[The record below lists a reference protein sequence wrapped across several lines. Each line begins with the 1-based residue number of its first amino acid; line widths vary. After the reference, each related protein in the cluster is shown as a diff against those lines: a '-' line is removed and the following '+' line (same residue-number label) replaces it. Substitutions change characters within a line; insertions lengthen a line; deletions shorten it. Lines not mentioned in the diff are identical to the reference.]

1 MTESKPVKENLRQ
14 LTIKKAKREG
24 DFMVEYGLEIIL
36 PENVQEDALQAI
48 RIGIEQ
54 TIDAWLSEPVASGVQ
69 PKHQIITIEEIEKL
83 PWKRSNWVK
92 KEDPDRNAKIGEDA
106 WIRTSDCD
114 SRLVKLVN
122 EAPKDKKGR
131 PELDLPPYVFSMTD
145 DGGLVIRRAH
155 KAKAK

>member
-1 MTESKPVKENLRQ
+1 LSLERLER

-36 PENVQEDALQAI
+36 PANVQGEKLQAI
-48 RIGIEQ
+48 RVDAEQ
-54 TIDAWLSEPVASGVQ
+54 TLDAWLSEPVASGVQ
-69 PKHQIITIEEIEKL
+69 PPKYQLITMEEIEKL

-92 KEDPDRNAKIGEDA
+92 KEDPDRNAKLGEDA
-106 WIRTSDCD
+106 WIRTNDCD
-114 SRLVKLVN
+114 SRLVKLIN

-131 PELDLPPYVFSMTD
+131 PELDLPPYEFSMTD